1 MGESVVGRKNIAA
14 GFIGFPGWAVSTRTQ
29 AFPPVGS
36 LHPAT
41 AVSRIADP
49 SGSIPQD
56 CPKHGSQDDD
66 DDRTATNQ
74 GDDPSPPSIE
84 VGLAERALVTDLG
97 VRGPD
102 PGNPLDEVE
111 QHESDPIGN

>member
-1 MGESVVGRKNIAA
+1 MMIA
-14 GFIGFPGWAVSTRTQ
+14 
-29 AFPPVGS
+29 PPQIR
-36 LHPAT
+36 AT
-41 AVSRIADP
+41 ILR
-49 SGSIPQD
+49 
-56 CPKHGSQDDD
+56 
-66 DDRTATNQ
+66 
-74 GDDPSPPSIE
+74 PPSIE